1 MYIRSLFVAVCLAFF
16 SLTQSAT
23 AQNQVIAYV
32 DAEVIVQAMPDFK
45 RVESELASYQK
56 VLKKQ
61 LEAEEKKIQDYYA
74 SVMKEVQ
81 IGNYSPAQQKEA
93 ETKLAKMQEDLQK
106 KAMDAEKQ
114 IIQKEAALT
123 KPLYDKFNAALKSV
137 AVANGYNY
145 IFDKKMMLYSD
156 GGVDATAK
164 LKAQLGIP

>member
-32 DAEVIVQAMPDFK
+32 DAEIIVQAMPDFK
-45 RVESELASYQK
+45 RVESELSSYQK

-61 LEAEEKKIQDYYA
+61 LEAEEKKMQDYYT
-74 SVMKEVQ
+74 SVAQ
-81 IGNYSPAQQKEA
+81 QAQAGTLSPAQQKEA
-93 ETKLAKMQEDLQK
+93 ETKWQKMQEDLQK

-123 KPLYDKFNAALKSV
+123 KPLYDKFNAALKAV

>member
-16 SLTQSAT
+16 SLTQTAT

-32 DAEVIVQAMPDFK
+32 DAEIIVQAMPDFK
-45 RVESELASYQK
+45 RVESELSSYQK

-61 LEAEEKKIQDYYA
+61 LEAEEKKMQDYYT
-74 SVMKEVQ
+74 SVAQ
-81 IGNYSPAQQKEA
+81 QAQAGTLSPAQEKEA
-93 ETKLAKMQEDLQK
+93 QTKLQKMQEDLQK
-106 KAMDAEKQ
+106 KALDADKQ
-114 IIQKEAALT
+114 IVQKEAALT
-123 KPLYDKFNAALKSV
+123 KPLYDKFNAALKAV